1 MPQNETHCE
10 FLFVTIILTRMKLHY
25 PGLKYLKG
33 NICACDMQIIYKNKG
48 IYSKYQNRN
57 RFYFIH
63 PQWKLIWTEFFT
75 WRNVIL
81 VESYVNTL
89 LTYSEIFPCV
99 FFLSA
104 KIGLL
109 PLLFLNFQVLFI
121 ILSQLLKYTIR
132 HDPFLPIS
140 ENVIFRLEKKKKYVS
155 KLKSLS
161 LRIMQFNL
169 QYNYERRLFLL

>member
-81 VESYVNTL
+81 VWVL
-89 LTYSEIFPCV
+89 CKHPLDIFRNILSDMILFCQ
-99 FFLSA
+99 SA
-104 KIGLL
+104 KMW
-109 PLLFLNFQVLFI
+109 FFA
-121 ILSQLLKYTIR
+121 LKR
-132 HDPFLPIS
+132 
-140 ENVIFRLEKKKKYVS
+140 KKKYVS